1 MEGSCHIWRE
11 PFCACCMCRSL
22 GGNQNSKQVTN
33 GCTPFFEF
41 TMKQKFLFL
50 LTLVYTLLSTP
61 CLAGVIEQ
69 NGITYIINDDNGH
82 ATVTAN
88 SSKTKK
94 YKGNITIPATI
105 IVDNRIY
112 QVTAIGKDCFKRC
125 YELKSVSLP
134 NTIIAIG
141 ANSFSEC
148 TNLKDIDIPSSVTTL
163 KDECFSYCYGFR
175 KINIPNSVIAMGEA
189 VLQIVVI

>member
-69 NGITYIINDDNGH
+69 NG
-82 ATVTAN
+82 
-88 SSKTKK
+88 
-94 YKGNITIPATI
+94 
-105 IVDNRIY
+105 
-112 QVTAIGKDCFKRC
+112 
-125 YELKSVSLP
+125 SL
-134 NTIIAIG
+134 
-141 ANSFSEC
+141 
-148 TNLKDIDIPSSVTTL
+148 TL
-163 KDECFSYCYGFR
+163 STMIMDTL
-175 KINIPNSVIAMGEA
+175 PL
-189 VLQIVVI
+189 LQIVQKQKSIKETLLFLQLLL

>member
-112 QVTAIGKDCFKRC
+112 QV
-125 YELKSVSLP
+125 
-134 NTIIAIG
+134 
-141 ANSFSEC
+141 
-148 TNLKDIDIPSSVTTL
+148 KDIDIPSSVTTL

-175 KINIPNSVIAMGEA
+175 KINIPNSVIAM
-189 VLQIVVI
+189 